1 MYTKPLE
8 RSSSG
13 TTDIST
19 ASYREMEKVISN
31 NRSCGWLIIRVIQI
45 ITCALVLALSV
56 FILISTLTED
66 HVWRGFEG
74 DTEVVVLGN
83 ATMETMQNF
92 FPLYILLGVSALS
105 FLSCVISLVTYC
117 CHRLSIKLVVFW
129 DFLMAVGWI
138 IGSAFVGTFI
148 NSQGGWGEKYWLI
161 TLYKVNLLLS
171 ILCIIQFILSASLGI
186 RLHNASK
193 RRANSTYNGPM
204 RPPAPAYTSDQEN
217 RSTSPAAGGPYQNY
231 SNFLTLPPPE
241 PPIEPPVYRPSG
253 EWEAVLLDGK
263 DAPDSRLA

>member
-8 RSSSG
+8 RSSTG
-13 TTDIST
+13 TTDTST
-19 ASYREMEKVISN
+19 ASYRAMEKVIYN

-45 ITCALVLALSV
+45 ITCVLVLALSI
-56 FILISTLTED
+56 FILTSTLTED
-66 HVWRGFEG
+66 HVWRSFEG

-83 ATMETMQNF
+83 TTMETMQNF
-92 FPLYILLGVSALS
+92 FPLYIILGVSGLS
-105 FLSCVISLVTYC
+105 FLSCFISLITYC

-129 DFLMAVGWI
+129 DFLMATGWI

-161 TLYKVNLLLS
+161 ALYKVNLILS
-171 ILCIIQFILSASLGI
+171 ILSIIQFIISAALGI

-193 RRANSTYNGPM
+193 RRANSTYYGPM
-204 RPPAPAYTSDQEN
+204 RTPAPPYTSVQEN
-217 RSTSPAAGGPYQNY
+217 GSTSPVVGRPYQSY
-231 SNFLTLPPPE
+231 SNFLTVPPPQ
-241 PPIEPPVYRPSG
+241 PPLQPPVYPRPSG

-263 DAPDSRLA
+263 DAPSSR